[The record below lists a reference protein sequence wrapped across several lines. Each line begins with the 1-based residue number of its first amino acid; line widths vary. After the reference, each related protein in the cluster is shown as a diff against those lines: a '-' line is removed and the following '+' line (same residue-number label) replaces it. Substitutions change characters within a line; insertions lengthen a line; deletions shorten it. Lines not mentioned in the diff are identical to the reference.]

1 MKPSLFLIG
10 ALALA
15 ACLSAQAAK
24 PSKADKPVDTPQR
37 MLARMDRNVDGK
49 ISFEEF
55 RNAVTRR
62 FDARDKNKDGVL
74 SADEV
79 PKEWLIVSAT
89 DQADGQ
95 VTHEEFAAALQP
107 TFDRFDAD
115 HDGQL
120 DTTEIAAFAA
130 ARAAKENAP

>member
-1 MKPSLFLIG
+1 MKPILFVTG

-15 ACLSAQAAK
+15 TCLSAHAAK
-24 PSKADKPVDTPQR
+24 PSKADAPVDTTKR

-62 FDARDKNKDGVL
+62 FDARDKNHDGTL

-79 PKEWLIVSAT
+79 PKEWLIVSAA

-120 DTTEIAAFAA
+120 DATEIAAFAA
-130 ARAAKENAP
+130 ARAAKENTP